1 MSKGYKEYLNRNKR
15 YNILIVSIQILI
27 IISFLFLW
35 EYGARKELIDSFIT
49 SSPTEI
55 IETIINLI
63 KSNNLFNHIIIT
75 IIETVISFVLGTLIG
90 IIIASILW
98 HYKTLA
104 KVVDPF
110 LTLINSL
117 PKIALGPIIIIWAGA
132 GIKSIIIMALLIS
145 TIVTIINVYQGFIDT
160 DELKIKLMK
169 TFKASKIQIY
179 ANLVLPNSFTNII
192 STLKINISMSLI
204 GIIMG
209 EFLVSKQGIG
219 YLIMY
224 GSQIFNLDLVM
235 TGILILSILSLIMY
249 YLILYLEKIIIKKSN
264 K

>member
-75 IIETVISFVLGTLIG
+75 IIETVISFILGTLIG

-98 HYKTLA
+98 YYKTLA

-179 ANLVLPNSFTNII
+179 TNLVLPNSFTNII

>member
-63 KSNNLFNHIIIT
+63 KSNNLFNHITIT

-98 HYKTLA
+98 YYKTLA

-145 TIVTIINVYQGFIDT
+145 TIVTIINIYQGFIDT

-179 ANLVLPNSFTNII
+179 TNLVLPNSFTNII

>member
-90 IIIASILW
+90 ITIASILW
-98 HYKTLA
+98 YYKTLA

-145 TIVTIINVYQGFIDT
+145 TIVTIINIYQGFIDT

-179 ANLVLPNSFTNII
+179 TNLVLPNSFTNII

-204 GIIMG
+204 GLLPPVG
-209 EFLVSKQGIG
+209 EKLPSSK
-219 YLIMY
+219 YCSKY
-224 GSQIFNLDLVM
+224 
-235 TGILILSILSLIMY
+235 
-249 YLILYLEKIIIKKSN
+249 
-264 K
+264 

>member
-98 HYKTLA
+98 YYKTLA

-179 ANLVLPNSFTNII
+179 TNLVLPNSFTNII

>member
-75 IIETVISFVLGTLIG
+75 IIETVISFILGTLIG

-98 HYKTLA
+98 YYKTLA

>member
-90 IIIASILW
+90 IIVASILW
-98 HYKTLA
+98 YYKTLA

-145 TIVTIINVYQGFIDT
+145 TIVTIINIYQGFIDT

-169 TFKASKIQIY
+169 TLGAKKYQIFF
-179 ANLVLPNSFTNII
+179 NFTN
-192 STLKINISMSLI
+192 
-204 GIIMG
+204 
-209 EFLVSKQGIG
+209 F
-219 YLIMY
+219 
-224 GSQIFNLDLVM
+224 
-235 TGILILSILSLIMY
+235 
-249 YLILYLEKIIIKKSN
+249 
-264 K
+264 

>member
-1 MSKGYKEYLNRNKR
+1 MSKGYKEYLNKNKR
-15 YNILIVSIQILI
+15 YNILIVSIQILV

-98 HYKTLA
+98 YYKTLA

-145 TIVTIINVYQGFIDT
+145 TIVTIINIYQGFIDT

-179 ANLVLPNSFTNII
+179 TNLVLPNSFTNII

>member
-98 HYKTLA
+98 YYKTLA

-145 TIVTIINVYQGFIDT
+145 TIVTIINIYQGFIDT
-160 DELKIKLMK
+160 DELKNKLMK

-179 ANLVLPNSFTNII
+179 TNLVLPNSFTNII

>member
-75 IIETVISFVLGTLIG
+75 IIETVISFVLGRLIG

-98 HYKTLA
+98 YYKTLA

-145 TIVTIINVYQGFIDT
+145 TIVTIINIYQGFIDT

-179 ANLVLPNSFTNII
+179 TNLVLPNSFTNII